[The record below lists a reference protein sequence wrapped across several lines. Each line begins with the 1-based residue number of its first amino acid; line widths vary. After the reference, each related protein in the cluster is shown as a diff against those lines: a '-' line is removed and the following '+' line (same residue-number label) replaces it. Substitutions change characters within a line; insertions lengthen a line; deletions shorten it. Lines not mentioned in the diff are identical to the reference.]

1 MTEHEAN
8 NSVIWVSDKL
18 WASLTDEQK
27 CWVQA
32 AAAGVGANEPAQAIA
47 LEHKSLARLQKLGVK
62 VVTDVDKGSFIKIA
76 EPLQDKLAKGLG
88 PHAEKILQVCRSI
101 E

>member
-1 MTEHEAN
+1 M
-8 NSVIWVSDKL
+8 
-18 WASLTDEQK
+18 
-27 CWVQA
+27 
-32 AAAGVGANEPAQAIA
+32 
-47 LEHKSLARLQKLGVK
+47 K